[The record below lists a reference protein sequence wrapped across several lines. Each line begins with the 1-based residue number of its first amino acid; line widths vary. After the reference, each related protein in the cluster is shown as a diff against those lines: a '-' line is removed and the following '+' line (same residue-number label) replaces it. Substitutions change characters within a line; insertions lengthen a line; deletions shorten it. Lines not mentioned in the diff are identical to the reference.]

1 MKSTINVFSKGLTTD
16 ISPIAVGKDQLT
28 DALNAT
34 FITYNGNELTLQN
47 DMGNTRIQ
55 DRITGSIMGLKEGF
69 IPMAMKEHGGVLYI
83 ASYNP
88 NTKSSELGSIPSPLF
103 DYTYSDS
110 NYRDC
115 NKYLFKGDSY
125 DIPNDVIILDIGD
138 SLFYTG
144 DGIDC
149 YLNIST
155 NDQYITKDA
164 RLVRYGYTNDDGGDS
179 VLTAI
184 SYPLISNREET
195 GLITLHAL
203 AVPTN
208 SSVYVDLNQHVF
220 TKNQTSKQ
228 WFSASIGVPGNTI
241 IYPNYQSGKLAVK
254 PVLEMPSNIKVL
266 QNASTDRSEP
276 YYIEVFG
283 NAVTVQYQMSNIRI
297 TSSGSSSIGVPILY
311 NQDGECSIKVRQE
324 DEDAKVM
331 YVSTLNETHLF
342 SMKSLSISLS
352 GTLGAPYSRKIQL
365 DGIEQNQESY
375 MTFDFNDQHCH
386 TLKIIDTIQQTG
398 NNQTGTGEIKDLPV
412 RYWDAFKNQAV
423 LKKDDVI
430 FDNSIKL

>member
-1 MKSTINVFSKGLTTD
+1 MKSTTNVFSKGLTTD

-69 IPMAMKEHGGVLYI
+69 VPMAMKEHGGVLYI

-115 NKYLFKGDSY
+115 NKYLFKDY

-155 NDQYITKDA
+155 EDPEITKDA
-164 RLVRYGYTNDDGGDS
+164 RLVRHYYYNDGDS
-179 VLTAI
+179 ITEGSIL
-184 SYPLISNREET
+184 YPLISNREET

-220 TKNQTSKQ
+220 TKNQISKQ

-266 QNASTDRSEP
+266 QNASTNRNEP

-283 NAVTVQYQMSNIRI
+283 NAVTVQYQTYNRT
-297 TSSGSSSIGVPILY
+297 TSTGSSSVGVPILD
-311 NQDGECSIKVRQE
+311 NQGGECHIKVRQE
-324 DEDAKVM
+324 NEDAEVM
-331 YVSTLNETHLF
+331 YVSTLNETRLF
-342 SMKSLSISLS
+342 SQKSLSISLS

-365 DGIEQNQESY
+365 DGIEQNQEDY
-375 MTFDFNDQHCH
+375 MTFDFNDQRCH
-386 TLKIIDTIQQTG
+386 TLKIIDTTDQQTS
-398 NNQTGTGEIKDLPV
+398 NNQTGTGEIKDRPV
-412 RYWDAFKNQAV
+412 RYWDVVERQTD
-423 LKKDDVI
+423 LKRVDFI
-430 FDNSIKL
+430 FDKILDL